1 MSGQTV
7 SGNALQFTNDN
18 KKAYAFSGVLG
29 VDATEANLLEF
40 NTNSEYL
47 NAKVQIYNESGSA
60 DDFRYK
66 IKYNDITIVAT
77 YSNSGSTGLRD
88 TPFYVIIPPFTNV
101 KVTADNISANTN
113 RNHTAVVTATVGMA
127 PRVGNLVE

>member
-18 KKAYAFSGVLG
+18 KQAYAYSGV
-29 VDATEANLLEF
+29 VDANNIETTLLNF

-47 NAKVQIYNESGSA
+47 NAKIQIYNESGSA

-66 IKYNDITIVAT
+66 IYFNNIVVIST

-88 TPFYVIIPPFTNV
+88 TPFYVVISPFTDV
-101 KVTADNISANTN
+101 QITAENISAADI
-113 RNHTAVVTATVGMA
+113 RKHTAVVAATVGM
-127 PRVGNLVE
+127 PQRVGNLVE